1 MLGFEMAYVASGS
14 YYLASAQ
21 QVIAQEERGRLT
33 EILPRNEPYT
43 QMVINN
49 DTHDGLSIKEPV
61 VIHFPF
67 DSDVPYYRDKVIEDL
82 KAFKGRSVDIS
93 GFASKEGASS
103 YNKSLSKKR
112 ALRVAKIAKKLGVK
126 VKSIKAIGELECN
139 TKSKKQLPRCRKVEV
154 EPVGEKALP

>member
-1 MLGFEMAYVASGS
+1 MLGFEMAHVASGT

-33 EILPRNEPYT
+33 EILPRKESYA
-43 QMVINN
+43 QMVIN
-49 DTHDGLSIKEPV
+49 DPHDGLAIKEPI

-67 DSDVPYYRDKVIEDL
+67 DSDVPYYRDKVVADL
-82 KAFKGRSVDIS
+82 KVLKGHSVDIS
-93 GFASKEGASS
+93 GFASKEGASF
-103 YNKSLSKKR
+103 YNKTLSKKR

-126 VKSIKAIGELECN
+126 VESIKAIGELECN

-154 EPVGEKALP
+154 VPVGEKVLQ